1 MLLLLMKYGSAQ
13 VLDLPSATNFVRIG
27 DLDVAGTQITVE
39 AMIKWNG
46 NPGGN
51 DVVSKHTN
59 PFNVNYLLRP
69 LTFELT
75 TYVSGTGGATQ
86 FIQMTNPF
94 ALVVGQWYHIAGTY
108 NGSFV
113 RYYVDGCL
121 VIELPFN
128 GNMFQNNLQAAVGA
142 QATSQSEQFF
152 GKLDEV
158 RIWNVCRT
166 ETEIKSNMLD
176 LPSPGTQAGL
186 LAYYKF
192 DNDFI
197 NVQGN
202 AAFDGIAVGNP
213 QFAVETVVNDPIAI
227 DDVTIT
233 DATCNAIADGSITL
247 FASNANIEY
256 SIDGINFQ
264 TDPFFPNLAAGLYT
278 VYVKS
283 TEGCV
288 VDSLVEINILN
299 PPILQ
304 QTFATI
310 CEGDSYLL
318 PDGTFATIAGIYA
331 DTLLAQNSCDSLVIS
346 TDLVVVPVNQQNIV
360 AAICPGTSYTL
371 PDGSSTDTAG
381 IYQDTL
387 LASTGCDSILITTL
401 TILPVFTVNVPVT
414 ICDGDSYLLPSGT
427 ITDTAGIYTDTL
439 LSSVGC
445 DSIVITDLSLIP
457 VIVLN
462 VDTAICDGTFYQLP
476 GGGIVSLPGIYED
489 SLFSATACDT
499 IVITNLVVHPSLIQ
513 TTTITGITCHG
524 AQDAS
529 AILLPLSGTA
539 PYSFDWGTASF
550 EDTSFVSNLGPGN
563 YSVHCEDANGCLDT
577 VQFTITDPDTM
588 AILTTSTPLSQWQAG
603 DATATVVTAGGN
615 TPYTYVWSSQPPQ
628 FTATATGLQAGTY
641 FITVRDSSGCI
652 RVDSVVILE
661 SPNILAPPNAFT
673 PNNDGINDL
682 FLPHLLNVQSLD
694 FAIFNRWGKVV
705 FQTDDPELG
714 WDGKAN
720 GTEAEIGIYVYYMKA
735 EFLDGSTLDKSG
747 SVILLR

>member
-1 MLLLLMKYGSAQ
+1 MKYGSAQ

-166 ETEIKSNMLD
+166 ETELKANMLD

-256 SIDGINFQ
+256 SIDGVNFQ
-264 TDPFFPNLAAGLYT
+264 TDPFFPNLAAGFYT

-288 VDSLVEINILN
+288 VDSLVEIGILN

-304 QTFATI
+304 QTSATI
-310 CEGDSYLL
+310 CDGDSYLL

-331 DTLLAQNSCDSLVIS
+331 DTLLAQNNCDSLIIS
-346 TDLVVVPVNQQNIV
+346 TDLAVVPVNQQNIV
-360 AAICPGTSYTL
+360 AAICPGTTYTL

-427 ITDTAGIYTDTL
+427 MTDSAGIYTDTL

-529 AILLPLSGTA
+529 AMLLPLSGTA

-550 EDTSFVSNLGPGN
+550 EDTSFVNNLGPGN
-563 YSVHCEDANGCLDT
+563 YSVYCEDANGCLDT

-615 TPYTYVWSSQPPQ
+615 TPYSYVWSSQPPQ
-628 FTATATGLQAGTY
+628 FTATATGLSAGTY
-641 FITVRDSSGCI
+641 FITVRDSNGCI
-652 RVDSVVILE
+652 RVDSVVIPE

-682 FLPHLLNVQSLD
+682 FQPHLLNVQTLD

>member
-1 MLLLLMKYGSAQ
+1 MKYGSAQ
-13 VLDLPSATNFVRIG
+13 VLDLPSATNFVKIG

-46 NPGGN
+46 NPGCN

-166 ETEIKSNMLD
+166 ETELKANMLD

-256 SIDGINFQ
+256 SIDGVNFQ
-264 TDPFFPNLAAGLYT
+264 TDPFFPNLAAGFYT

-288 VDSLVEINILN
+288 VDSLVEIGILN

-304 QTFATI
+304 QTSATI
-310 CEGDSYLL
+310 CDGDSYLL

-331 DTLLAQNSCDSLVIS
+331 DTLLAQNNCDSLIIS
-346 TDLVVVPVNQQNIV
+346 TDLAVVPVNQQNIL
-360 AAICPGTSYTL
+360 AAICPGTTYTL

-427 ITDTAGIYTDTL
+427 MTDSAGIYTDTL

-445 DSIVITDLSLIP
+445 DSIIITDLSLIP

-529 AILLPLSGTA
+529 AMLLPLSGTA
-539 PYSFDWGTASF
+539 PYSFYWGTASF
-550 EDTSFVSNLGPGN
+550 EDTSFVNNLGPGN
-563 YSVHCEDANGCLDT
+563 YSVYCEDGNGCLDT

-615 TPYTYVWSSQPPQ
+615 TPYSYVWSSQPPQ
-628 FTATATGLQAGTY
+628 FTATATGLSAGTY
-641 FITVRDSSGCI
+641 FITVRDSNGCI
-652 RVDSVVILE
+652 RVDSVVIPE

-682 FLPHLLNVQSLD
+682 FQPHLLNVQSLD